1 MNPSEHDAQ
10 RDWVRAS
17 LHLAEEPKDR
27 HNVYPLRPR
36 PVTPEPP
43 RAA

>member
-1 MNPSEHDAQ
+1 MTPSEHAAQ
-10 RDWVRAS
+10 LAAVRAS
-17 LHLAEEPKDR
+17 LNLALEPKDR

-36 PVTPEPP
+36 PVPEPP

>member
-1 MNPSEHDAQ
+1 MNSSEHDAQ

-27 HNVYPLRPR
+27 HNVYPLLKSFHARQR
-36 PVTPEPP
+36 S
-43 RAA
+43 AA

>member
-1 MNPSEHDAQ
+1 MTSSEHDAQ
-10 RDWVRAS
+10 RAAVRAS
-17 LHLAEEPKDR
+17 LQLAEEPKDR
-27 HNVYPLRPR
+27 HNVFPLRPR